1 MVALFIIAM
10 FLYLPLTSLP
20 SVGAQQTLAS
30 ISTDRAI
37 YPIWRKG
44 GNVNVTLT
52 NLASNSTYFLWLQ
65 RPSDNASNLI
75 NVGISG
81 RQASQVFQLG
91 ISTTDPPGTY
101 LVSLSSSN
109 VVDTRIAVAHFGV
122 FGIDQDTY
130 QRTQSVLASGGGI
143 YPNSTVSLTL
153 TYENGTATTI
163 NANASS
169 RGNFQ
174 YSFAIPANAPLG
186 QITVAA
192 SGRSLDANKPV
203 SVEVQASDTLAS
215 INFMGEMPPQVQRTL
230 TEVFN
235 VTLEYPNGTLL
246 SPHQL
251 LSNPNLTITILG
263 YTQTFKLNDSVGTDS
278 WSYSYFIPANA
289 TVGTY
294 TYSLKAEDLFSNPA
308 VSSGT
313 FEVQAAKFIIDVP
326 QSPPKVKAQQLID
339 IAIYVFY
346 PNGTSLTNVQ
356 GNVTTLYKDT
366 HGNNATLP
374 MVYNATDGRWHLLF
388 AAPSQ
393 GFTFGITL
401 TFSFNAVD
409 IYKNSG
415 AANDAYAL
423 TVGATPTEVILAGIA
438 GTIIP
443 MVLLIWALV
452 TISKKKRKHKP

>member
-1 MVALFIIAM
+1 M
-10 FLYLPLTSLP
+10 
-20 SVGAQQTLAS
+20 
-30 ISTDRAI
+30 
-37 YPIWRKG
+37 
-44 GNVNVTLT
+44 
-52 NLASNSTYFLWLQ
+52 
-65 RPSDNASNLI
+65 
-75 NVGISG
+75 
-81 RQASQVFQLG
+81 
-91 ISTTDPPGTY
+91 
-101 LVSLSSSN
+101 
-109 VVDTRIAVAHFGV
+109 
-122 FGIDQDTY
+122 
-130 QRTQSVLASGGGI
+130 
-143 YPNSTVSLTL
+143 
-153 TYENGTATTI
+153 
-163 NANASS
+163 
-169 RGNFQ
+169 
-174 YSFAIPANAPLG
+174 
-186 QITVAA
+186 
-192 SGRSLDANKPV
+192 SLDANKPV

-263 YTQTFKLNDSVGTDS
+263 YTQTFLLNDSVGTYS

-313 FEVQAAKFIIDVP
+313 FEVQAAKFVIDVP
-326 QSPPKVKAQQLID
+326 QLPPKAKAQQLID

-346 PNGTSLTNVQ
+346 PNGTTLTNVQ

-366 HGNNATLP
+366 HGNNATVP

-393 GFTFGITL
+393 GFTFGIIL
-401 TFSFNAVD
+401 TFSFNAID

-415 AANDAYAL
+415 AANNAYVL
-423 TVGATPTEVILAGIA
+423 TVGATPTQVILAGIA
-438 GTIIP
+438 GAIVPIA
-443 MVLLIWALV
+443 LLIWALV
-452 TISKKKRKHKP
+452 TISKKKRQHKP

>member
-10 FLYLPLTSLP
+10 FFCLPLTSLP
-20 SVGAQQTLAS
+20 SVDAQQTLAS
-30 ISTDRAI
+30 LSTDREI
-37 YPIWRKG
+37 YPIWRIG

-81 RQASQVFQLG
+81 RQASQVFQLR

-130 QRTQSVLASGGGI
+130 QRTESVLASGGGV

-153 TYENGTATTI
+153 TYESGAATTI
-163 NANASS
+163 NVNASS
-169 RGNFQ
+169 RGNLQ

-186 QITVAA
+186 QITVTA
-192 SGRSLDANKPV
+192 SGTSLDSKRSV
-203 SVEVQASDTLAS
+203 SVEVQASITLAS
-215 INFMGEMPPQVQRTL
+215 INFLGEMPPQVQRTM

-235 VTLEYPNGTLL
+235 VTLVYPNGTLL
-246 SPHQL
+246 APDQL

-263 YTQTFKLNDSVGTDS
+263 YAQTFLLNNSLGTDS
-278 WSYSYFIPANA
+278 WSYSYFIPVNA
-289 TVGTY
+289 TLGTY
-294 TYSLKAEDLFSNPA
+294 SYSLGAEDLFDNPA
-308 VSSGT
+308 VSTGIFS
-313 FEVQAAKFIIDVP
+313 VQPAKFIIDVP
-326 QSPPKVKAQQLID
+326 QPPSKVRPQQVID

-356 GNVTTLYKDT
+356 GNVTSIYEDT
-366 HGNNATLP
+366 HGNNATVPLIF
-374 MVYNATDGRWHLLF
+374 NATDGRWHLLF

-393 GFTFGITL
+393 GFTFGIIL
-401 TFSFNAVD
+401 TFSFNAID

-415 AANDAYAL
+415 AANNAYVL
-423 TVGATPTEVILAGIA
+423 TVGATPTQVILAGIA
-438 GTIIP
+438 GAIVPIA
-443 MVLLIWALV
+443 LLIWALV
-452 TISKKKRKHKP
+452 TISKKKRQHKP